1 MTQTSLFGLAP
12 FSLGQT
18 FAAPASATAQ
28 GADHAPAGVSL
39 IGSAVTGQRLYAP
52 GDSLAGDT
60 FARTGAATQTGSTGH
75 TLSSVATGVVR
86 DAHYIAGVRTL
97 LIEATGTNYAT
108 DNDDL
113 DSGEWSNNGSFTYGI
128 ADPMGGTDAAR
139 LTMVGGTECFL
150 RQGVL
155 HTTGQPHRGAVWAR
169 AAAVGGAGFLRITS
183 NDQSAWDT
191 GQSTKI
197 ALTADWQRLDGP
209 TALSVP
215 STAMWFMV
223 GNVDASGAVDAT
235 CNGDVELAFPQSEVA
250 GYATTTIVSPTFD
263 TPEVRNYDRLVWDLP
278 SSAAGTRYH
287 KYIDLATNV
296 EVEEV
301 VAYSGDTIVLDG
313 SVDGSRAYESVKWAS
328 GTRDLAYMQALSDVA
343 TVAETVTATETETAN
358 ATFVSARADTAT
370 AAETQTGLAV
380 FSSARAETV
389 TASDSASGLATFAGV
404 RAESGTAAETET
416 ATAVFVG
423 ARAESGSAAESETAT
438 ADFSAARAEVGS
450 AAESETATAVFAGAR
465 AEALSATATDAA
477 SADFASARAESLT
490 AAETTDA
497 TVSGGAVYDVTVD
510 EAGAASDVQSSTA
523 DFTGLATEALAALE
537 FESAAAT
544 FAGSVPETLAAAD
557 EQTGELAGLPT
568 TYDVSVAESL
578 SVVDSSD
585 ALEPAMGGGGGGFSQ
600 PYPKRPGF
608 HITVTP
614 PPAIWDWVVPRV
626 RVVVGARRVVTAP
639 ARREWVV
646 PAAVVALGTV
656 RPFLAPAR
664 AEWVALTPEVSSA
677 PDRAEELLILSLA
690 VGL

>member
-1 MTQTSLFGLAP
+1 VDQTVACTRGGEEYEIP
-12 FSLGQT
+12 FAYQPQAQT
-18 FAAPASATAQ
+18 MYADIIDYAAINHPVSDPVVLKI
-28 GADHAPAGVSL
+28 GADSFVVPQTHLFANG
-39 IGSAVTGQRLYAP
+39 GSWQYQHNDSTTSRNANSSFGGADGDRAELRAVLAEHGAVTVG
-52 GDSLAGDT
+52 
-60 FARTGAATQTGSTGH
+60 
-75 TLSSVATGVVR
+75 
-86 DAHYIAGVRTL
+86 I
-97 LIEATGTNYAT
+97 
-108 DNDDL
+108 
-113 DSGEWSNNGSFTYGI
+113 SNN
-128 ADPMGGTDAAR
+128 
-139 LTMVGGTECFL
+139 
-150 RQGVL
+150 
-155 HTTGQPHRGAVWAR
+155 
-169 AAAVGGAGFLRITS
+169 AAAEIT
-183 NDQSAWDT
+183 N
-191 GQSTKI
+191 
-197 ALTADWQRLDGP
+197 GP
-209 TALSVP
+209 TAVLP
-215 STAMWFMV
+215 
-223 GNVDASGAVDAT
+223 
-235 CNGDVELAFPQSEVA
+235 LAPA
-250 GYATTTIVSPTFD
+250 
-263 TPEVRNYDRLVWDLP
+263 W
-278 SSAAGTRYH
+278 SAALLHVGSSGSGSEHLFGAYRRFAIVGGVKTLDDMRALFAGGT
-287 KYIDLATNV
+287 T
-296 EVEEV
+296 
-301 VAYSGDTIVLDG
+301 YSDTV
-313 SVDGSRAYESVKWAS
+313 
-328 GTRDLAYMQALSDVA
+328 
-343 TVAETVTATETETAN
+343 TETAT
-358 ATFVSARADTAT
+358 AADTETAAADFVGALAESGT
-370 AAETQTGLAV
+370 AAETQTGLADFV
-380 FSSARAETV
+380 VSRAESGTTTDAQSGAATWPASRDEAVTAAETQAGTADFAGARAETLTAAE
-389 TASDSASGLATFAGV
+389 TASGPATFAGV